1 VLEENMNYL
10 FTRQICRI
18 AIASIALTMASSVCA
33 QNLRRIRTFATGSAV
48 NATGP
53 DSITLSKNSVWVSY
67 TNGADS
73 TGLSG
78 SSTIVQYKL
87 NGQVRHTYSIAGSVD
102 GLKVD
107 PRTGLVW
114 ALQNQDG
121 NSTLSLIDPKDRT
134 ITGPIP
140 YSVTSS
146 MHGYDDVVF
155 RGNQVFQSYTNPAAS
170 TDPIIQLLQN
180 GSDPLVVSPIV
191 LRGTTG
197 TNLATGQT
205 NQPTTQNDPDSLK
218 LTPTGDLMLSSG
230 DDGQL
235 LFVGQPGTPNQ
246 SVSFLTLLDPSTGLA
261 VSGLDDAVFAT
272 AKKGTFYLTDTGNNR
287 VLKID
292 VDRIPVGT
300 LFASV
305 GSLNELAVVD
315 IQTGVSSPF
324 VSNLNGPHGLEFVS
338 HTGDDDDNE
347 Q

>member
-1 VLEENMNYL
+1 MN
-10 FTRQICRI
+10 FFAKQVSRI
-18 AIASIALTMASSVCA
+18 AITAITMTMAASANA
-33 QNLRRIRTFATGSAV
+33 QHIRRITTFATGTAV

-121 NSTLSLIDPKDRT
+121 NSTLSLIDPKKHT
-134 ITGPIP
+134 VSGPIP
-140 YSVTSS
+140 YAVKSS
-146 MHGYDDVVF
+146 TQGYDDVVF
-155 RGNQVFQSYTNPAAS
+155 RLDQVFLSYTNPVAPR
-170 TDPIIQLLQN
+170 DPTIQLLQN
-180 GSDPLVVSPIV
+180 GSNPLAVIPV
-191 LRGTTG
+191 LLKGATG
-197 TNLATGQT
+197 TNLATGQP

-218 LTPTGDLMLSSG
+218 LTPTGDLVLSSG

-235 LFVGQPGTPNQ
+235 IFVEKPGRPDQ

-272 AKKGTFYLTDTGNNR
+272 ATEGTFYLADTNNNR
-287 VLKID
+287 ILKIE
-292 VDRIPVGT
+292 VDYVPVGS

-315 IQTGVSSPF
+315 IQTGLTKPL
-324 VSNLNGPHGLEFVS
+324 VSNLNGPHGLKFVPN
-338 HTGDDDDNE
+338 TDDNE
-347 Q
+347 KEQ